1 MLLALKIE
9 KAASAKEFGKL
20 LEAGKAKEMG
30 SSLKPPER
38 NGSCQYLDF
47 SSVSP
52 LRDSKLQKSKI
63 TMCVGVCVRVCV
75 CVFKDKV
82 LVVCYSSIKELIYM
96 ANYGS
101 FLSPPLGCL

>member
-38 NGSCQYLDF
+38 NGSFQYLDF

-63 TMCVGVCVRVCV
+63 TMCA

>member
-1 MLLALKIE
+1 MLLALKTK

-20 LEAGKAKEMG
+20 LEAGNGKEMG
-30 SSLKPPER
+30 SSLKPPEG

-63 TMCVGVCVRVCV
+63 TVCV
-75 CVFKDKV
+75 CVCVCVCV
-82 LVVCYSSIKELIYM
+82 LKTK
-96 ANYGS
+96 
-101 FLSPPLGCL
+101 FW